1 MTARTAVHA
10 SFTIERTYPAA
21 PSRVFAA
28 FADPVRKARWFGA
41 ADGLTL
47 IERVWDF
54 RDGGREHL
62 SGRWPS
68 GMVTVFDAHYHD
80 IVPDRRIV
88 YSYAMRLDGRRIS
101 ASLATIEFLAEGAG
115 TRLIVTEQGAFL
127 DGYEDKGSREHGTGA
142 LLDRLGETL
151 AAAAD

>member
-68 GMVTVFDAHYHD
+68 GMVTAFDAHYHD

-142 LLDRLGETL
+142 LLDRLGASL
-151 AAAAD
+151 AEAAD

>member
-1 MTARTAVHA
+1 MTARTVVHA

-21 PSRVFAA
+21 PPRVFAA

-41 ADGLTL
+41 DGGLTL
-47 IERVWDF
+47 IERVCDF
-54 RDGGREHL
+54 REGGREHV

-68 GMVTVFDAHYHD
+68 GMVSAFDAHYHD
-80 IVPDRRIV
+80 IVPERRIV

-101 ASLATIEFLAEGAG
+101 ASLATIEFLAEGTG

-142 LLDRLGETL
+142 LLDRLGASL

>member
-1 MTARTAVHA
+1 MTTRTVVHA

-68 GMVTVFDAHYHD
+68 GMVTAFDAHYHD

-101 ASLATIEFLAEGAG
+101 ASLATIEFLAEGTG
-115 TRLIVTEQGAFL
+115 TRLIVIEQGAFL

-142 LLDRLGETL
+142 LLDRLGASL
-151 AAAAD
+151 AEVAD

>member
-1 MTARTAVHA
+1 MTTRTVVHA
-10 SFTIERTYPAA
+10 SFSIERTYPAA

-68 GMVTVFDAHYHD
+68 GMVTAFDAHYHD

-142 LLDRLGETL
+142 LLDRLGVSL
-151 AAAAD
+151 AEAAD

>member
-68 GMVTVFDAHYHD
+68 GMVTAFDAHYHD